1 MTSQQQIHEDKVIN
15 FSTDKIYYNFSQ
27 ESPKITNIYIQYVKS
42 PNMRWALLISIWV
55 LRHFLSLLI
64 KTTNLSQFHFIF
76 FHFIP
81 TLLYLNIAINIVS
94 CKYVMYKLKSESL
107 CTPMCQHNDMLCNF
121 NVLSKGPAC
130 ICAVHQM

>member
-1 MTSQQQIHEDKVIN
+1 MCVFAITKQIPTMTSQQQIHEDKVIN

-27 ESPKITNIYIQYVKS
+27 ESGTFNLHLGTQTFPE
-42 PNMRWALLISIWV
+42 
-55 LRHFLSLLI
+55 FI